1 MMKSNQRW
9 FSRWL
14 EESCEFRRDELN
26 FAKEN
31 LPSLCK
37 LFKFDPPSYFFI
49 SLQDKEESFPAASE
63 RAVAICFS
71 LMVIPFHYSSF
82 LFIMR
87 KLFIL

>member
-9 FSRWL
+9 FSRWW

-37 LFKFDPPSYFFI
+37 PFKFDPPSYFFI
-49 SLQDKEESFPAASE
+49 SLQDEEESFPAASE
-63 RAVAICFS
+63 RAVAICLS
-71 LMVIPFHYSSF
+71 LMVTPLHTAAFF
-82 LFIMR
+82 
-87 KLFIL
+87 